1 MFLEGNRMKKLLCVL
16 LSLVMLV
23 CAFPV
28 SAAEGEFLMFTVA
41 QFCAEEN
48 MTQQAETVGY
58 SDGKNLYVPID
69 FFEAYMPYVFDDES
83 AAFVRSDHMANS
95 KYGRLE
101 LDFDAKKA
109 KLYLTPFESNTYDL
123 ENVFSFGEQYF
134 LPLAQIA
141 AYLKAAVTVEGT
153 IIHVLNSGY
162 SLADAEYA
170 LSVADHSKL
179 LKYDLQ
185 AVIDDIYVGSEWT
198 FKKSAIQGYFSS
210 VIFGQRLDK
219 LDFITNLGDIKD
231 YIQFLEKCVTDN
243 DGYINTITED
253 FNLVERF
260 NLAADVNEKV
270 HSKSQILGDTTEIL
284 KTLSEQ
290 NKDSSLSDA
299 LMYVD
304 ARDWNALFDSISK
317 VTDFADYYLK
327 LGSMCE
333 DNRRMLNNFRES
345 GLVTTEDAPFYLA
358 MTNVWGK
365 YGGDVVNKIVTQ
377 IGEELVENYIDKAKE
392 AALKEIIPSTK
403 AIKMVA
409 TVFKLMGFDLTDN
422 SEYSIM
428 IDLNAVHALKS
439 VYYDDAGHMK
449 NAETAEKYRLAILF
463 WLISVKQTYIA
474 ANKLSKKTDGSASL
488 YDDEIEKVQTL
499 IDLFYA
505 AAQSK
510 NIDSF
515 TGLEN
520 LKSINEK
527 AIRESSILS
536 AAEKVSEEKALQI
549 LTRDKIYAAEAYK
562 HQYNLNYAAF
572 DYDENYIVRLISSKK
587 NFDGYAIQVLNKSDG
602 TVISTIDLG
611 IGTER
616 VGIYEDYIYY
626 ASYGILYRRGID
638 GTNRTK
644 IIEYQGEPY
653 TDNASCNFIFYQD
666 KIIVNDAGGNLY
678 VMQLDGSDVKT
689 VDNGVNSAIFTYEND
704 LYYQKNEQLLKVN
717 LDNLLEKKIIIDDF
731 VNVQFHSINGDTL
744 YYLSSYNSPLLTKDF
759 ISSVEV
765 GIWKKDLTDSKEG
778 NLLLSCPQSRMWQYE
793 FLMCS
798 NVVYA
803 QDSSLEKFG
812 TIQNREIIPS
822 SENPITQSNIF
833 IGYIDNKIVGFP
845 SFSPD
850 SKLETLHTFS

>member
-1 MFLEGNRMKKLLCVL
+1 MFLEENRMKKLLCVL

-48 MTQQAETVGY
+48 MTQWTETVGY

-69 FFEAYMPYVFDDES
+69 FFEAYMPYVFDEES
-83 AAFVRSDHMANS
+83 SAFVRSDHMANS

-170 LSVADHSKL
+170 LSVADRSKL
-179 LKYDLQ
+179 LKYDIQ
-185 AVIDDIYVGSEWT
+185 DVIDDIYVGSEFL
-198 FKKSAIQGYFSS
+198 FKTSACLGYFGS
-210 VIFGQRLDK
+210 VIFGLRLDK
-219 LDFITNLGDIKD
+219 LDFVSNIGDIKD

-243 DGYINTITED
+243 DGYIHTITED

-290 NKDSSLSDA
+290 NKDSSLGDA

-304 ARDWNALFDSISK
+304 ARDWNALFDTISE

-333 DNRRMLNNFRES
+333 DNRSMLNNFRES

-358 MTNVWGK
+358 MTDVWGK
-365 YGGDVVNKIVTQ
+365 YGADVVNKIVTRV
-377 IGEELVENYIDKAKE
+377 GEKLVEACTDKAQE
-392 AALKEIIPSTK
+392 VALEMVLPSTE

-439 VYYDDAGHMK
+439 VYYNDAGHMK

-515 TGLEN
+515 AGLEN

-527 AIRESSILS
+527 AVRESGILS
-536 AAEKVSEEKALQI
+536 AAEKVPEEKAIRKKDNYTEAAIELIYNFPQYGMCLTDTSMGLELIDIDGDDIPEI
-549 LTRDKIYAAEAYK
+549 LYSSYVGATGIPCLDGVF
-562 HQYNLNYAAF
+562 AF
-572 DYDENYIVRLISSKK
+572 DGEKYTECKIDEKASRDFPLIPKIESNSGKLIIT
-587 NFDGYAIQVLNKSDG
+587 NDF
-602 TVISTIDLG
+602 ISTIDLLNRPERPSFASFWYYDTQ
-611 IGTER
+611 IASQYILLNKKLTSTELANYQNLYER
-616 VGIYEDYIYY
+616 IEDYSLSDSERDYAWETYKAKVKEFNNQYVLAQPDPFDDTVLNRYY
-626 ASYGILYRRGID
+626 TYTVIDFGSYID
-638 GTNRTK
+638 SQELPIEKQLSMYHEK
-644 IIEYQGEPY
+644 I
-653 TDNASCNFIFYQD
+653 
-666 KIIVNDAGGNLY
+666 
-678 VMQLDGSDVKT
+678 
-689 VDNGVNSAIFTYEND
+689 
-704 LYYQKNEQLLKVN
+704 
-717 LDNLLEKKIIIDDF
+717 
-731 VNVQFHSINGDTL
+731 
-744 YYLSSYNSPLLTKDF
+744 TKD
-759 ISSVEV
+759 IAEGLVELYNM
-765 GIWKKDLTDSKEG
+765 DH
-778 NLLLSCPQSRMWQYE
+778 
-793 FLMCS
+793 
-798 NVVYA
+798 
-803 QDSSLEKFG
+803 
-812 TIQNREIIPS
+812 REIS
-822 SENPITQSNIF
+822 YSELFDYVSM
-833 IGYIDNKIVGFP
+833 
-845 SFSPD
+845 S
-850 SKLETLHTFS
+850 

>member
-377 IGEELVENYIDKAKE
+377 IGEELVENYINKAKE

-403 AIKMVA
+403 AIKMVT

-515 TGLEN
+515 AGLEN

-572 DYDENYIVRLISSKK
+572 DYDENYIVRFNYK
-587 NFDGYAIQVLNKSDG
+587 NGYAIQVQKKINGEILS
-602 TVISTIDLG
+602 IIDLDSKSYCRT
-611 IGTER
+611 IG
-616 VGIYEDYIYY
+616 VYKDYIYY
-626 ASYGILYRRGID
+626 ATLGALYRCKLDGSEMKKLIDTDTDDVYCGDDSRCIFIFYENEIIVSFPFGGLYALNLDGSNAKKIDGID
-638 GTNRTK
+638 GGYPFFIYKNYLYYENRT
-644 IIEYQGEPY
+644 Q
-653 TDNASCNFIFYQD
+653 IFKMSLGDFSD
-666 KIIVNDAGGNLY
+666 KRMVCEGRL
-678 VMQLDGSDVKT
+678 
-689 VDNGVNSAIFTYEND
+689 
-704 LYYQKNEQLLKVN
+704 
-717 LDNLLEKKIIIDDF
+717 
-731 VNVQFHSINGDTL
+731 HSIGGDTL
-744 YYLSSYNSPLLTKDF
+744 YYMEFDYDLQHSAVRKYNLIDENSEDVILTPYSDYYSNDFLIYKD
-759 ISSVEV
+759 I
-765 GIWKKDLTDSKEG
+765 
-778 NLLLSCPQSRMWQYE
+778 
-793 FLMCS
+793 
-798 NVVYA
+798 VYK
-803 QDSSLEKFG
+803 QDVRLHQFG
-812 TIQNREIIPS
+812 TLQNGELVHGK
-822 SENPITQSNIF
+822 ENSIKGSF
-833 IGYIDNKIVGFP
+833 IGYLDDSVIGF
-845 SFSPD
+845 SSD
-850 SKLETLHTFS
+850 VEWETLHTFS